1 MNKFV
6 RLLNRWS
13 GVDVERLEQRLHDS
27 IQKEKLL
34 NDSLLE
40 LRSQNEQ
47 LNIQLQDEKTR
58 RQTSLQQL
66 DEKENQIEDWQSKY
80 EAGVRSQ
87 ETVLAECEELKSKL
101 ESAQRNVVQLESEVT
116 DLQKV
121 LSETRADKEDIETEK
136 VQIEKDLNEKLLAL
150 QQNMECQT
158 RQAAQNE
165 NSMKAALDEAR
176 KIVAEKEIQIKE
188 LKEEHARIQ
197 AEMDQKEQQAK
208 VQLDHFRKNAEEDR
222 AAQDKRLKELES
234 EIATLN
240 QEKIELRT
248 AAQDTERKYAEEKE
262 QMISENE
269 LACQKLRLQLN
280 DMQTQLND
288 AAQDYGQKISKI
300 TDENEVLKKK
310 LADAEQN
317 ALQLNA
323 DKRQNEDEN
332 RAQIDTLEK
341 ALAQLKEQ
349 MESQSREAEK
359 KVEAIL
365 AEKASSEMAR
375 AEKEEKSM
383 MTLQAEKAE
392 LENEVAQW
400 KNTCEQIKQELNRK
414 DQDYQGLE
422 ERTRRDLARV
432 QDKLVAMEQ
441 ESRMLARKNESA
453 ESDNAALRDKL
464 VSLETER
471 VNLRQTNKEQL
482 MKLQTAEEEIARLNA
497 LIRDMEDGSRD
508 KAPKAPQTVVPVEAG
523 ETDKSCWPDILKNLS
538 EEERNKPCL
547 RLTVKPYMSQC
558 LFDTSTLSVEN
569 GRLLGTDY
577 VLGIPYAVGCEDI
590 VKAEG
595 LDSPYL
601 EDKQKF
607 SPDNRD
613 DLERLQ
619 AKLAEAVM
627 NYRPLN
633 IDYLD
638 HNGIVR
644 PFNLYWECFLPLNDN
659 APELPN
665 ETLFQSMLND
675 EVNPEYIIAKCAKDL
690 NPEVFELNR
699 ILSVRQ
705 FDSFCTSEK
714 GINALADGLYYAVIN
729 GQVALAELIYGNLPQ
744 LFRND
749 PYIVSNYAHCCVLKG
764 NLKEALR
771 LYLSIGPDRKV
782 DGNRTWKEVL
792 ASDFEDLVD
801 RGLEVENF
809 MNVIRA
815 LIAEGWV
822 FE

>member
-34 NDSLLE
+34 NENLQE
-40 LRSQNEQ
+40 LRSVNEQ
-47 LNIQLQDEKTR
+47 LTMQLQDEKTR

-66 DEKENQIEDWQSKY
+66 DEKENLIEDWQSKY
-80 EAGVRSQ
+80 EAEIRSQ
-87 ETVLAECEELKSKL
+87 ETVLAECEDLKNKL
-101 ESAQRNVVQLESEVT
+101 ESAQRNVAQLESEVT

-121 LSETRADKEDIETEK
+121 LSETRADREDIAAEK
-136 VQIEKDLNEKLLAL
+136 VQIEKDLNEKLQIL
-150 QQNMECQT
+150 QQKMESRIQ
-158 RQAAQNE
+158 QAAQNE
-165 NSMKAALDEAR
+165 NNMKAALDEAH
-176 KIVAEKEIQIKE
+176 KTAAEKELQIKE
-188 LKEEHARIQ
+188 LKEEQARVL
-197 AEMDQKEQQAK
+197 AEMDQKEEQAR

-234 EIATLN
+234 EIAVLN

-248 AAQDTERKYAEEKE
+248 AVQDTEKKYAGEKE
-262 QMISENE
+262 QVIRENE

-280 DMQTQLND
+280 DIQTQLND
-288 AAQDYGQKISKI
+288 AARNYEQKIGQM
-300 TDENEVLKKK
+300 TDESEALKKR
-310 LADAEQN
+310 LADAEQK

-323 DKRQNEDEN
+323 EKRQNEDEN
-332 RAQIDTLEK
+332 RAHVDTLEK

-359 KVEAIL
+359 KVETIL

-375 AEKEEKSM
+375 AEKEKNSM

-441 ESRMLARKNESA
+441 ESRMMARKNESA

-471 VNLRQTNKEQL
+471 VNLRQENKEQL
-482 MKLQTAEEEIARLNA
+482 QKLQTAEEEIARLNA
-497 LIRDMEDGSRD
+497 LIREMGEGIRE
-508 KAPKAPQTVVPVEAG
+508 KAPKVSPSVPVEAG

-577 VLGIPYAVGCEDI
+577 VLGISYAVGCEDI

-607 SPDNRD
+607 SPDSHD

-627 NYRPLN
+627 NYRPLS

-638 HNGIVR
+638 RNGIVR
-644 PFNLYWECFLPLNDN
+644 PFNLYWECFLPLNDS

-771 LYLSIGPDRKV
+771 LYLSIDPDSKV

-815 LIAEGWV
+815 LVAEGWV

>member
-34 NDSLLE
+34 NENLQE
-40 LRSQNEQ
+40 LRSVNEQ
-47 LNIQLQDEKTR
+47 LTMQLQDEKTR

-66 DEKENQIEDWQSKY
+66 DEKENLIEDWQSKY
-80 EAGVRSQ
+80 EAEIRSQ
-87 ETVLAECEELKSKL
+87 ETVLAECEDLKNKL
-101 ESAQRNVVQLESEVT
+101 ESAQRNVAQLESEVT

-121 LSETRADKEDIETEK
+121 LSETRADREDIAAEK
-136 VQIEKDLNEKLLAL
+136 VQIEKDLNEKLQTL
-150 QQNMECQT
+150 QQKMESRIQ
-158 RQAAQNE
+158 QAAQNE
-165 NSMKAALDEAR
+165 NNMKAALDEAH
-176 KIVAEKEIQIKE
+176 KTAAEKELQIKE
-188 LKEEHARIQ
+188 LKEEQARVL
-197 AEMDQKEQQAK
+197 AEMDQKEEQAR

-234 EIATLN
+234 EIAVLN

-248 AAQDTERKYAEEKE
+248 AVQDTEKKYAGEKE
-262 QMISENE
+262 QVIRENE

-280 DMQTQLND
+280 DIQTQLND
-288 AAQDYGQKISKI
+288 AARNYEQKIGQM
-300 TDENEVLKKK
+300 TDESEALKKR
-310 LADAEQN
+310 LADAEQK

-323 DKRQNEDEN
+323 EKRQNEDEN
-332 RAQIDTLEK
+332 RAHVDTLEK

-359 KVEAIL
+359 KVETIL

-375 AEKEEKSM
+375 AEKEKNSM

-441 ESRMLARKNESA
+441 ESRMMARKNESA

-471 VNLRQTNKEQL
+471 VNLRQENKEQL
-482 MKLQTAEEEIARLNA
+482 QKLQTAEEEIARLNV
-497 LIRDMEDGSRD
+497 LIREMGEGIRE
-508 KAPKAPQTVVPVEAG
+508 KAPKVSPSVPVEAG

-577 VLGIPYAVGCEDI
+577 VLGISYAVGCEDI

-627 NYRPLN
+627 NYRPLS

-638 HNGIVR
+638 RNGIVR
-644 PFNLYWECFLPLNDN
+644 PFNLYWECFLPLNDS

-771 LYLSIGPDRKV
+771 LYLSIDPDSKV

-815 LIAEGWV
+815 LVAEGWV

>member
-34 NDSLLE
+34 NENLQE
-40 LRSQNEQ
+40 LRSVNEQ
-47 LNIQLQDEKTR
+47 LTMQLQDEKTR

-66 DEKENQIEDWQSKY
+66 DEKENLIEDWQSKY
-80 EAGVRSQ
+80 EAEIRSQ
-87 ETVLAECEELKSKL
+87 ETVLAECEDLKNKL
-101 ESAQRNVVQLESEVT
+101 ESAQRNVAQLESEVT

-121 LSETRADKEDIETEK
+121 LSETRADREDIAAEK
-136 VQIEKDLNEKLLAL
+136 VQIEKDLNEKLQTL
-150 QQNMECQT
+150 QQKMESRIQ
-158 RQAAQNE
+158 QAAQNE
-165 NSMKAALDEAR
+165 NNMKAALDEAH
-176 KIVAEKEIQIKE
+176 KTAAEKELQIKE
-188 LKEEHARIQ
+188 LKEEQARVL
-197 AEMDQKEQQAK
+197 AEMDQKEEQAR

-234 EIATLN
+234 EIAALN

-248 AAQDTERKYAEEKE
+248 AVQDTEKKYAGEKE
-262 QMISENE
+262 QVIRENE

-280 DMQTQLND
+280 DIQTQLND
-288 AAQDYGQKISKI
+288 AARNYEQKIGQM
-300 TDENEVLKKK
+300 TDESEALKKR
-310 LADAEQN
+310 LADAEQKT
-317 ALQLNA
+317 LQLNA
-323 DKRQNEDEN
+323 EKRQNEDEN
-332 RAQIDTLEK
+332 RAHVDTLEK

-359 KVEAIL
+359 KVETIL

-375 AEKEEKSM
+375 AEKEKNSM
-383 MTLQAEKAE
+383 MTLQTEKAE

-441 ESRMLARKNESA
+441 ESRMMARKNESA

-471 VNLRQTNKEQL
+471 VNLRQENKEQL
-482 MKLQTAEEEIARLNA
+482 QKLQTAEEEIARLNA
-497 LIRDMEDGSRD
+497 LIREMGEGIRE
-508 KAPKAPQTVVPVEAG
+508 KAPKVSPSVPVEAG

-577 VLGIPYAVGCEDI
+577 VLGISYAVGCEDI

-627 NYRPLN
+627 NYRPLS

-638 HNGIVR
+638 RNGIVR
-644 PFNLYWECFLPLNDN
+644 PFNLYWECFLPLNDS

-764 NLKEALR
+764 NLKEALS
-771 LYLSIGPDRKV
+771 LYLSIDPDSKV

-815 LIAEGWV
+815 LVAEGWV

>member
-34 NDSLLE
+34 NENLQE
-40 LRSQNEQ
+40 LRSVNEQ
-47 LNIQLQDEKTR
+47 LTMQLQDEKTR

-66 DEKENQIEDWQSKY
+66 DEKENLIEDWQSKY
-80 EAGVRSQ
+80 EAEIRSQ
-87 ETVLAECEELKSKL
+87 ETVLAECEDLKNKL
-101 ESAQRNVVQLESEVT
+101 ESAQRNVAQLESEVT

-121 LSETRADKEDIETEK
+121 LSETRADREDIAAEK
-136 VQIEKDLNEKLLAL
+136 VQIEKDLNEKLQTL
-150 QQNMECQT
+150 QQKMESRIQ
-158 RQAAQNE
+158 QAAQNE
-165 NSMKAALDEAR
+165 NNMKAALDEAH
-176 KIVAEKEIQIKE
+176 KTAAEKELQIKE
-188 LKEEHARIQ
+188 LKEEQARVL
-197 AEMDQKEQQAK
+197 AEMDQKEEQAR

-234 EIATLN
+234 EIAALN

-248 AAQDTERKYAEEKE
+248 AVQDTEKKYAGEKE
-262 QMISENE
+262 QVIRENE

-280 DMQTQLND
+280 DIQTQLND
-288 AAQDYGQKISKI
+288 AARNYEQKIGQM
-300 TDENEVLKKK
+300 TDESEALKKR
-310 LADAEQN
+310 LADAEQKT
-317 ALQLNA
+317 LQLNA
-323 DKRQNEDEN
+323 EKRQNEDEN
-332 RAQIDTLEK
+332 RAHVDTLEK

-359 KVEAIL
+359 KVETIL

-375 AEKEEKSM
+375 AEKEKNSM

-441 ESRMLARKNESA
+441 ESRMMARKNESA
-453 ESDNAALRDKL
+453 ESDNTALRDKL

-471 VNLRQTNKEQL
+471 VNLRQENKEQL
-482 MKLQTAEEEIARLNA
+482 QKLQTAEEEIARLNA
-497 LIRDMEDGSRD
+497 LIREMGEDIRE
-508 KAPKAPQTVVPVEAG
+508 KAPKVSPSVPVEAG

-577 VLGIPYAVGCEDI
+577 VLGISYAVGCEDI

-627 NYRPLN
+627 NYRPLS

-638 HNGIVR
+638 RNGIVR
-644 PFNLYWECFLPLNDN
+644 PFNLYWECFLPLNDS

-764 NLKEALR
+764 NLKEALS
-771 LYLSIGPDRKV
+771 LYLSIDPDSKV

-815 LIAEGWV
+815 LVAEGWV

>member
-34 NDSLLE
+34 NENLQE
-40 LRSQNEQ
+40 LRSVNEQ
-47 LNIQLQDEKTR
+47 LTMQLQDEKTR

-66 DEKENQIEDWQSKY
+66 DEKENLIEDWQSKY
-80 EAGVRSQ
+80 EAEIRSQ
-87 ETVLAECEELKSKL
+87 ETVLAECEDLKNKL
-101 ESAQRNVVQLESEVT
+101 ESAQRNVAQLESEVT

-121 LSETRADKEDIETEK
+121 LSETRADREDIAAEK
-136 VQIEKDLNEKLLAL
+136 VQIEKDLNEKLQTL
-150 QQNMECQT
+150 QQKMESRIQ
-158 RQAAQNE
+158 QAAQNE
-165 NSMKAALDEAR
+165 NNMKAALDEAH
-176 KIVAEKEIQIKE
+176 KTAAEKELQIKE
-188 LKEEHARIQ
+188 LKEEQARVL
-197 AEMDQKEQQAK
+197 AEMDQKEEQAR

-234 EIATLN
+234 EIAALN

-248 AAQDTERKYAEEKE
+248 AVQDTEKKYAGEKE
-262 QMISENE
+262 QVIRENE

-280 DMQTQLND
+280 DIQTQLND
-288 AAQDYGQKISKI
+288 AARNYEQKIGQM
-300 TDENEVLKKK
+300 TDESEALKKR
-310 LADAEQN
+310 LADAEQKT
-317 ALQLNA
+317 LQLNA
-323 DKRQNEDEN
+323 EKRQNEDEN
-332 RAQIDTLEK
+332 RARVDTLEK
-341 ALAQLKEQ
+341 ALAQLKVQ

-359 KVEAIL
+359 KVETIL

-375 AEKEEKSM
+375 AEKEKNSM

-441 ESRMLARKNESA
+441 ESRMMARKNESA

-471 VNLRQTNKEQL
+471 VNLRQENKEQL
-482 MKLQTAEEEIARLNA
+482 QKLQTAEEEIARLNA
-497 LIRDMEDGSRD
+497 LIREMGEGIRE
-508 KAPKAPQTVVPVEAG
+508 KAPKVSPSVPVEAG

-577 VLGIPYAVGCEDI
+577 VLGISYAVGCEDI

-595 LDSPYL
+595 LDSSYF

-627 NYRPLN
+627 NYRPLS

-638 HNGIVR
+638 RNGIVR
-644 PFNLYWECFLPLNDN
+644 PFNLYWECFLPLNDS

-764 NLKEALR
+764 NLKEALS
-771 LYLSIGPDRKV
+771 LYLSIDPDSKV

-815 LIAEGWV
+815 LVAEGWV